1 MARPR
6 IAVTGLGVICSIGG
20 NTEEFLAGLRE
31 GRAGI
36 SKIEHLDTLWT
47 ECKIGGEIKDYAPPD
62 IGDAK
67 IRLSRADQ
75 FAVTATAEALADA
88 GLADETA
95 RAQFRIG
102 SSIGT
107 CQNALSETD
116 DSERADAL
124 PLAGSPADA
133 VAVVYGLNGPR
144 IVATN
149 ACAAGGSAITMARD
163 QLWDG
168 TADIMLAGGSDGLA
182 FFTYAGFSVLHSL
195 DLEPCSPYGRSSG
208 LTLGEGAAVFVLET
222 FEHAH
227 ARGAEII
234 AELAGC
240 GGSADGHH
248 PTAPDPTGRGAVFAM
263 RRALRQGGLDAG
275 DVDYVNGHG
284 TGTSANDGME
294 RAAFQLVFGERS
306 HSVPIS
312 STKSMIGHTLGAAG
326 AIEAAACV
334 LAIRHDFLP
343 PTINLPSVDPDDFD
357 FVADPGRAAEVN
369 VAVSNNYA
377 FGGSNASLVWANP
390 ERAASPPAEETHEVL
405 ITGLG
410 AVGALGEGLDAWIE
424 GFDSGV
430 SPIHALDGEGS
441 SGVSGFLGAE
451 APRLEAKRY
460 ASRADWRKM
469 NDFSRMCVAAT
480 RLATMDAGL
489 KPARAELDDIALV
502 FATAT
507 GPLRDT
513 VDFSTAARKGPDGAA
528 PNLFPHAAVN
538 GAAGHVCTVLGY
550 HGPVLSV
557 SQTGISSLVAFEYAA
572 GIVRRGEVEI
582 AIVLSADELCDATL
596 ADADELLAGRLSVDA
611 VRPFDAGADGTAFGC
626 AVVAIV
632 LESAEHVAAR
642 RGTPYAEVF
651 SVSNVGCA
659 LDAED
664 PATADAWRAALDLAL
679 ERAGIE
685 RSAVDYCV
693 AQASGIAAID
703 APELAAIESEIAPVA
718 VTAPKSMT
726 GECMGSTA
734 AVNVLVAALAV
745 RDGRLVATANLES
758 PLASDGV
765 EFVTQPTNRAVRYAV
780 ANAAA
785 PGASYGAIV
794 LGRQRA

>member
-20 NTEEFLAGLRE
+20 NTEEFLAGLRA
-31 GRAGI
+31 GRSGI
-36 SKIEHLDTLWT
+36 SKVEHLDTLWT
-47 ECKIGGEIKDYAPPD
+47 ECKIGGEIKDYTPPD
-62 IGDAK
+62 IADAK

-75 FAVTATAEALADA
+75 FAVTATIEALADA
-88 GLADETA
+88 ELADGAA
-95 RAQFRIG
+95 RAEFLIG

-107 CQNALSETD
+107 CQNALSEADDVEHTD
-116 DSERADAL
+116 DRL
-124 PLAGSPADA
+124 LAGSPADA
-133 VAVVYGLNGPR
+133 VAVVFGLEGPR

-222 FEHAH
+222 FEHAE
-227 ARGAEII
+227 ARGVEII

-240 GGSADGHH
+240 GGSADGYH

-263 RRALRQGGLDAG
+263 RRALRQGGLDPA

-284 TGTSANDGME
+284 TGTSANDAME
-294 RAAFQLVFGERS
+294 RAAFQLVFGDRA

-334 LAIRHDFLP
+334 LAIRHGFLP

-357 FVADPGRAAEVN
+357 FVGDPGRAATVN
-369 VAVSNNYA
+369 IAVSNNYA

-390 ERAASPPAEETHEVL
+390 ARIASPPAEENHQVL
-405 ITGLG
+405 VTGLG
-410 AVGALGEGLDAWIE
+410 AVGGLGEGLDAWVDT
-424 GFDSGV
+424 FDAGV
-430 SPIHALDGEGS
+430 SPIRMLDGEGS
-441 SGVSGFLGAE
+441 SGVAGYLGAE

-480 RLATMDAGL
+480 RMATTDAGL
-489 KPARAELDDIALV
+489 KPSRAELDEIALV

-513 VDFSTAARKGPDGAA
+513 VEFSSAARKGPDGAA

-550 HGPVLSV
+550 HGPVLSF
-557 SQTGISSLVAFEYAA
+557 SQTGISSLIAFEYAA
-572 GIVRRGEVEI
+572 GIVRRGEVEV

-596 ADADELLAGRLSVDA
+596 GDAEELFEGRLTTDA
-611 VRPFDAGADGTAFGC
+611 VRPFDEKADGTAFGC

-632 LESAEHVAAR
+632 LESAEHVAG
-642 RGTPYAEVF
+642 RGGAPYAEVLGI
-651 SVSNVGCA
+651 SNVGCA

-685 RSAVDYCV
+685 RGAVDYYV
-693 AQASGIAAID
+693 AQACGIAAID
-703 APELAAIESEIAPVA
+703 APELAAIASDVAPVA

-745 RDGRLVATANLES
+745 RDERLVGTANLDS
-758 PLASDGV
+758 PVACEGV
-765 EFVTQPTNRAVRYAV
+765 EFVTQQTTRTVEYAV

-794 LGRQRA
+794 LGRQRS